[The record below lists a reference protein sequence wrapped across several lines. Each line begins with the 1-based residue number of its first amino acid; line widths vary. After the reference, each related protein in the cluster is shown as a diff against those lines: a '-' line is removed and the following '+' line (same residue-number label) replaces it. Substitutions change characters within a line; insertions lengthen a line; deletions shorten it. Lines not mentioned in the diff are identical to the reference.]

1 MVGLHDAT
9 KEESMTAPEPTGLN
23 SKRSNFIG
31 KSQARVEDEALLRG
45 LGRYGGDL
53 ATPPGTLHA
62 AVLRSPHAHARH
74 TWSTTPKL

>member
-1 MVGLHDAT
+1 
-9 KEESMTAPEPTGLN
+9 MTAPEPTGLN

-53 ATPPGTLHA
+53 ATPPGTLHEPPR
-62 AVLRSPHAHARH
+62 LFRRPDLTRN
-74 TWSTTPKL
+74 TWNSS